1 MTSPAESLNLD
12 AAEVPE
18 PLRKE
23 LDTLQKALGENMQRY
38 TECKEIKVDEGLR
51 TLEAKAGRLALS
63 INSHKGI
70 LKRERMRLAE
80 TAKKLGLDQRIAHNV
95 QRTRDNLAKNP
106 QFGRVHSVDFLHEVA
121 TQNDQSLA
129 EQCETVEKLRKLLD
143 RLRNSDEEPSLSRN
157 DLVDHLT
164 RFDRIFEQV
173 ASQVYALNDSAEKLR
188 DIFVEHRQKLGGH
201 FALIDPFE
209 KQKERRRLIDAYS
222 ALKGIDAFPSSN
234 ALLQLGEYFPKQQ
247 PGTAQPQFGMTQFGQ
262 PSVGGGLFG
271 ASKAP
276 AFSFAPSAQQS
287 STNLFGTPKPTPFGM
302 PTTTATAPSPFGAA
316 AVIPTSAGVSAG
328 PSLFGTSVSSAG
340 VSSAPSQPTFGGFSN
355 TLSSA
360 SSGTLFKG
368 SAPAKP
374 TNLFG
379 SK

>member
-23 LDTLQKALGENMQRY
+23 LDTLHKALGENMQRY

-80 TAKKLGLDQRIAHNV
+80 TAKKLGLDQRIAHN
-95 QRTRDNLAKNP
+95 
-106 QFGRVHSVDFLHEVA
+106 
-121 TQNDQSLA
+121 NDQSLA

-143 RLRNSDEEPSLSRN
+143 RLSNSDEEPSLSRN

-262 PSVGGGLFG
+262 PSIGGGLFG

-287 STNLFGTPKPTPFGM
+287 STNLFGAPKPTPFGM

-316 AVIPTSAGVSAG
+316 AVIPTSAGASAG